1 MLRWLRTREVD
12 ELARTI
18 AARLTERIPYRGIDP
33 SDKKALRKLLQ
44 TQQSILEQVERFARA
59 HPLNLYQKASF
70 GNTHKWALKEAGYPA
85 PVIEAW
91 THEVVAHLALMSER
105 PPSKR

>member
-1 MLRWLRTREVD
+1 MLKWFRTREVD

-44 TQQSILEQVERFARA
+44 TQHSILEQVERFARE
-59 HPLNLYQKASF
+59 HKLNLYQKASF
-70 GNTHKWALKEAGYPA
+70 GNTFKWVLKEAGYPSE
-85 PVIEAW
+85 VIDAW
-91 THEVVAHLALMSER
+91 TVELVARLAVT
-105 PPSKR
+105 SKGEE